1 MIIEEQRSLTK
12 EQKEAIGLLSI
23 GTFLEYFDLMLY
35 VHMAVLL
42 NELFFPKTDPFTASL
57 LSAFAFCSTY
67 LLRPFG
73 ALLLGYIGDNIGR
86 KATIIISTGIMAL
99 SCIVMA
105 NVPTYAQIGITASW
119 IVTICR
125 ILQGLSSLGEII
137 GAEIYLLESIKPP
150 IVYPTVCIV
159 IVLSTL
165 GGFASLGIA
174 TLSTSFN
181 FNWRLAFWFG
191 AGVAIIGVVARTTL
205 RESRDFI
212 DVQNKLS
219 NTFNKINVS
228 SREFKKNNIFWNQRT
243 DIRVILS
250 YFIMECTSPIY
261 FYINYIYCSDILK
274 LLGLT
279 SADII
284 QHNFILSGVNV
295 LNAVLLTLLVSK
307 FHPIRVLQYKFILF
321 VPFMLCFPFLLM
333 ITTSEMGL
341 FIIQFLLLFLGCT
354 AFPANPVIFKH
365 FPILRRFTSSTFT
378 FAIAKAVTYCIT
390 AFGII
395 YLFKFFHH
403 AGLLILLIPVNIG
416 YILAL
421 NFFKRLEIEDNSF
434 QFLSKKTPAVQID

>member
-1 MIIEEQRSLTK
+1 
-12 EQKEAIGLLSI
+12 
-23 GTFLEYFDLMLY
+23 
-35 VHMAVLL
+35 
-42 NELFFPKTDPFTASL
+42 
-57 LSAFAFCSTY
+57 
-67 LLRPFG
+67 
-73 ALLLGYIGDNIGR
+73 LLLGYIGDNIGR

-321 VPFMLCFPFLLM
+321 VPFMLFFPFLLM
-333 ITTSEMGL
+333 ISTSE
-341 FIIQFLLLFLGCT
+341 
-354 AFPANPVIFKH
+354 V
-365 FPILRRFTSSTFT
+365 
-378 FAIAKAVTYCIT
+378 
-390 AFGII
+390 
-395 YLFKFFHH
+395 
-403 AGLLILLIPVNIG
+403 
-416 YILAL
+416 
-421 NFFKRLEIEDNSF
+421 E
-434 QFLSKKTPAVQID
+434 